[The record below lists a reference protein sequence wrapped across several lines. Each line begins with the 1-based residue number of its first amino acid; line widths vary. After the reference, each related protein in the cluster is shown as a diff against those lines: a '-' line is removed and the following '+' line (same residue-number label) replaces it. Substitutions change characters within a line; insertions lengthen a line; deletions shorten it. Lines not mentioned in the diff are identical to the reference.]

1 MAGVTPERAAL
12 AAAVI
17 GFVFPQL
24 RGSNGRAYDA
34 DLRVLTL
41 SGLTTYPDVTIVC
54 DATTRDAED
63 QQAITNPIGIVEV
76 LSRSTEEY
84 DRGDKFEHY
93 KCPGALRRRGGVGGL
108 VDQLEPSM

>member
-63 QQAITNPIGIVEV
+63 QQAITNPMVIVEV
-76 LSRSTEEY
+76 LSRSTEGV
-84 DRGDKFEHY
+84 R
-93 KCPGALRRRGGVGGL
+93 PRRQVRALQVSGSSTTPWRSRRL